1 MKNKSTSNL
10 VVKHREQI
18 IKDWIENYQKRW
30 LKLAQELKKEV
41 LHPEDFEYILEEWS
55 LETRGLASQV
65 FLTSDTDLQL
75 KFLFYEFETRTCLST
90 YGLVAVSHWRDKH
103 HGLLDF
109 LGIKRIKFPLP
120 YGALELGKDIGGHDR

>member
-55 LETRGLASQV
+55 LETGGLASQV